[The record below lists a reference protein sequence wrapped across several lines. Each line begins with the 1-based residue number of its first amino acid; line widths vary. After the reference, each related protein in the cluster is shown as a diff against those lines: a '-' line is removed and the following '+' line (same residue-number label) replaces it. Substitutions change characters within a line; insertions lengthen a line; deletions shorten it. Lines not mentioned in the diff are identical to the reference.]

1 VKKRPSAAARRRAP
15 IDYALFGAVMALLF
29 IGVVMVYSASAI
41 YAEKNLG
48 RPLYFF
54 QRQAIW
60 AVVSI
65 FAMGAVSRVDY
76 NRLREY
82 VMPVFAVTCLTL
94 AAALFFPAIAGAKRW
109 IRLGP
114 IGLQPAEFAK
124 LTSILFLAAY
134 LDKKH
139 SKLGNFLQGI
149 ALPIG
154 VVGVLL
160 VLIGMEPDLGTPT
173 LMFSVAVLMLFVA
186 GARVSSLFGAMALA
200 VPVVAEELWR
210 KPYRRARLLSFLHP
224 FENIKGTGYQLAQSI
239 LAVGSGGWLGKGF
252 GASKLKLMYLPT
264 PHTDFIFPVVCE
276 ELGLIGAAV
285 VLALF
290 TTILVRSVRIA
301 RAAPN
306 LFGTLLASGI
316 SFSIV
321 LQAFFNIAMSIGL
334 LPTKGIPLPFFS
346 YGGSSLLSTMLGI
359 GIVLNISRQTRA
371 EALK

>member
-1 VKKRPSAAARRRAP
+1 MKPRVSARRQAP
-15 IDYALFGAVMALLF
+15 IDYALFGAAVALLV

-54 QRQAIW
+54 QRQFIW
-60 AVVSI
+60 AVVSM
-65 FAMGAVSRVDY
+65 FAMGAISRFDY
-76 NRLREY
+76 NRLKEWL
-82 VMPVFAVTCLTL
+82 MPIFAVTCLTL
-94 AAALFFPAIAGAKRW
+94 VAALFFPPIAGARRW

-124 LTSILFLAAY
+124 LCAILFLASY

-139 SKLGNFLQGI
+139 SKLGHIVQGLLI
-149 ALPIG
+149 PLA

-160 VLIGMEPDLGTPT
+160 VLIGLEPDLGTPT
-173 LMFSVAVLMLFVA
+173 LIFSVSVLMLFVA
-186 GARVSSLFGAMALA
+186 GAKIRAIFGALACA
-200 VPVVAEELWR
+200 VPIVAIELWR

-239 LAVGSGGWLGKGF
+239 LAVGSGGWFGKGF

-276 ELGLIGAAV
+276 ELGLIGAGV

-290 TTILVRSVRIA
+290 TTILVRGVRIA

-316 SFSIV
+316 SFTIV
-321 LQAFFNIAMSIGL
+321 IQAFFNIAMSIGL

-346 YGGSSLLSTMLGI
+346 YGGSSLLTTMI
-359 GIVLNISRQTRA
+359 GVGVLLNISRQTRA
-371 EALK
+371 ETLK